1 MMDVH
6 VVRLDFTKKLEPYIC
21 EQLLTCVAPEK
32 SARLRRFYWEEDKL
46 RGLFGDLL
54 IRDLIRQKTGLHN
67 QEISFTA
74 NEYGKPFLKDHDHV
88 QFNLSH
94 SGVWVV
100 GVIDKQPVGIDV
112 EQVQSI
118 DLGISE
124 NYFSPDEHEDLMSKA
139 DKFDYFF
146 TLWALKESY
155 IKILG
160 KGLSHPLN
168 AFSIKFID
176 NHEII
181 IKVEGKR
188 IHDIFFRQ
196 YHIDK
201 EYKMAVCAAHDR
213 IPRDV
218 HMITPGQL
226 IERFIPGYNGK
237 YSDYS

>member
-1 MMDVH
+1 MIDVYA
-6 VVRLDFTKKLEPYIC
+6 VRLDFDRKLDPYIF
-21 EQLLTCVAPEK
+21 ERLSAFVAADKRE
-32 SARLRRFYWEEDKL
+32 RLRRFYFEEDKL

-54 IRDLIRQKTGLHN
+54 IRDLIRKKTGLAN
-67 QEISFTA
+67 EEISFTA

-100 GVIDKQPVGIDV
+100 GVIDSQPVGIDV

-168 AFSIKFID
+168 AFSIKFIGND
-176 NHEII
+176 EII

-188 IHDIFFRQ
+188 IEDIFFRQ

-201 EYKMAVCAAHDR
+201 EYKMAVCAGHDR
-213 IPRDV
+213 IPPDV
-218 HMITPGQL
+218 HLLTPGQL
-226 IERFIPGYNGK
+226 LERFIPGYGG
-237 YSDYS
+237 Y

>member
-1 MMDVH
+1 MMLDVYA
-6 VVRLDFTKKLEPYIC
+6 VRLDFDRKFDPYILKR
-21 EQLLTCVAPEK
+21 LLSCVAEDK
-32 SARLRRFYWEEDKL
+32 CARLLRFYREEDKF
-46 RGLFGDLL
+46 RGLFADLL
-54 IRDLIRQKTGLHN
+54 IRDVIREKTGLTN
-67 QEISFTA
+67 EEISFTT
-74 NEYGKPFLKDHDHV
+74 NEYGKPFLENRQDV

-100 GVIDKQPVGIDV
+100 GAVDTQPVGIDV
-112 EQVQSI
+112 EQVQTI
-118 DLGISE
+118 DLAISE
-124 NYFSPDEHEDLMSKA
+124 NYFSPDEHQDLMSKP

-168 AFSIKFID
+168 AFSVKFSD

-188 IHDIFFRQ
+188 IRDIFFRQ

-201 EYKMAVCAAHDR
+201 EYKMAVCAVHDA
-213 IPRDV
+213 IPNEV
-218 HMITPGQL
+218 HMVTPDRL
-226 IERFIPGYNGK
+226 IKRFIPGYNG
-237 YSDYS
+237 